1 VKADR
6 RLPARLFAALA
17 NDITARGVLTG
28 VYGRPLPA
36 FGEGDP
42 RRQAPWFDADARP
55 VVYAGVE
62 RMKHVAVK
70 ARRPLLHLAIQ
81 WVAAQDG
88 IASVLVAARDA
99 EQAKANAAAIQDP
112 ADPALLDELTAISD
126 DAMRHVP
133 DVGNISG
140 YNP

>member
-1 VKADR
+1 MRAER
-6 RLPARLFAALA
+6 RLPAQLFAALA
-17 NDITARGVLTG
+17 YDVTARGVLTG
-28 VYGRPLPA
+28 VYGRPLPV

-42 RRQAPWFDADARP
+42 RRQAPWFDADAWP

-99 EQAKANAAAIQDP
+99 EQARANAAAIDSP
-112 ADPALLDELTAISD
+112 VDPALLDELTAVSD
-126 DAMRHVP
+126 DAMAYIAHVA
-133 DVGNISG
+133 
-140 YNP
+140 